1 MWHSQYVTQQRN
13 QTCAAYSTPHSD
25 NLHTVMNSDC
35 GPTQPKPSHT
45 HTHAHTRTHTRTIVV
60 SVSVRVLGSLSTF
73 CKDPK
78 LSRVAIIAVNNTLAA
93 SMTNAQV
100 GRGDGSFDE

>member
-1 MWHSQYVTQQRN
+1 MWHSRYVTQQIN
-13 QTCAAYSTPHSD
+13 QTCAACSTPHSD
-25 NLHTVMNSDC
+25 NINIAMNSDC
-35 GPTQPKPSHT
+35 GSTQPKPSHT
-45 HTHAHTRTHTRTIVV
+45 RTIVM
-60 SVSVRVLGSLSTF
+60 SVSLTVVGSLSTF

-93 SMTNAQV
+93 SMTNAQI